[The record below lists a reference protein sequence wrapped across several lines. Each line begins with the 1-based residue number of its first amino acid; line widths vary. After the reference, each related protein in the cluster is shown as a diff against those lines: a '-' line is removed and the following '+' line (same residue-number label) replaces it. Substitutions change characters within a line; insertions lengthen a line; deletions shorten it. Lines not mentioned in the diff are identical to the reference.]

1 MNQMEH
7 FVVCRKVHSGE
18 WVVFKLNHGHE
29 WLLYIFLI
37 ECFHGQYSDLWIQN
51 HFSPLC
57 AETNCLVSR
66 GCVFSRLYLVQ
77 HITSD
82 LWNIINVSQLRKIPC
97 NHTVWSHYSWLWV
110 YWCCKCYS
118 LDYRSIQAQK
128 YSKWPDLGVQLS
140 CTSSDETS
148 HCLYIYSHPL
158 YL

>member
-1 MNQMEH
+1 MY
-7 FVVCRKVHSGE
+7 
-18 WVVFKLNHGHE
+18 HE
-29 WLLYIFLI
+29 WNHWIFLVEGNFPAMSVATKLDI
-37 ECFHGQYSDLWIQN
+37 FDRKSWIQS
-51 HFSPLC
+51 HFSPIC
-57 AETNCLVSR
+57 TEAKCPVSR
-66 GCVFSRLYLVQ
+66 GCVFSRLYLVR

-82 LWNIINVSQLRKIPC
+82 LWNIINVSQWRKIPC
-97 NHTVWSHYSWLWV
+97 NHTVWTCYSWLWV

-128 YSKWPDLGVQLS
+128 HSKWPDLGVQLS